1 MLYIAFVKARSQP
14 AAGVTV
20 EDLSRRWWN
29 EGERPAG
36 LQTVAIFGSLGT
48 SSPDVFVF
56 EASSH
61 DDIQAMV
68 TFWSRVADIDVH
80 PATDLAEAFR
90 RQGMNVA

>member
-56 EASSH
+56 EAAGH
-61 DDIQAMV
+61 DDIQTMV
-68 TFWSRVADIDVH
+68 TFWARVAEIDVH

-90 RQGMNVA
+90 RQGMNIA